1 MTGWHF
7 RRFPNISINR
17 FRVDTESLKNLAD
30 APVFPQQT
38 DYEMTRT
45 QIRSDRSQMAIH
57 RPSNKAVSC
66 RIGKPLEHGRH
77 CPLRSREVEEPDGA

>member
-1 MTGWHF
+1 LWRDGWHF

-45 QIRSDRSQMAIH
+45 D
-57 RPSNKAVSC
+57 P
-66 RIGKPLEHGRH
+66 IGSLT
-77 CPLRSREVEEPDGA
+77 DGDPPP